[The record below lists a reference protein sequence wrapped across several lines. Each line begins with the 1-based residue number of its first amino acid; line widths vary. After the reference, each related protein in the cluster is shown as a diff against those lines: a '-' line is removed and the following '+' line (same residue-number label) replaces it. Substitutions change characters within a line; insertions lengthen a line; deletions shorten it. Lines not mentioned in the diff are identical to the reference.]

1 MKRSLIALLVCGS
14 LGFAQEGRGRPEQG
28 AGPAV
33 GAVAPDFTLKA
44 LEKDGQGRE
53 VEVKLS
59 RFKGDKPVL
68 LILGSYT

>member
-1 MKRSLIALLVCGS
+1 MLRFLISLLACA
-14 LGFAQEGRGRPEQG
+14 GFCVAQEGRGRPEQG

-33 GAVAPDFTLKA
+33 GAAAPDFTLKA
-44 LEKDGQGRE
+44 LEKDEKGRE
-53 VEVKLS
+53 VEVRLF